1 MHKITTPLK
10 KTDLISG
17 KKMNTKT
24 SEMQPKPETLS
35 RILQF
40 AASYRVER
48 TVENQF
54 VEMILN

>member
-1 MHKITTPLK
+1 MHKTTTPLK

-17 KKMNTKT
+17 KKVNAETP
-24 SEMQPKPETLS
+24 EMQPKSETLN

-40 AASYRVER
+40 AASYRVEKII
-48 TVENQF
+48 ENQF